1 MGAESDV
8 GGGSGKT
15 LQSHGQLP
23 PGKMRIGCGVE
34 LGSARTRAFVGRM
47 SSQTYSDVNEF
58 FRINLNG
65 SSLSNARRRSL
76 SRPRKLG
83 FSYHLSPHLLD
94 RSPSR
99 VYSPP
104 TRFLPRKPPV

>member
-23 PGKMRIGCGVE
+23 PGRMRIGCGVE
-34 LGSARTRAFVGRM
+34 LVSVRTESCWENVPPNIQRCQRVF
-47 SSQTYSDVNEF
+47 
-58 FRINLNG
+58 
-65 SSLSNARRRSL
+65 SNQAQLIVVVKCSP
-76 SRPRKLG
+76 SLG
-83 FSYHLSPHLLD
+83 FSVQETRILLSPIPHLLD

-104 TRFLPRKPPV
+104 